1 MPLTRKQIANIYRPQ
16 SGKIIAQGLIPYSG
30 TSNLVGSTQIVAG
43 NQIDLSVPIVGFRL
57 VFKLRDVIGTANMT
71 SANPLGYLNL
81 IRRVYIFGRNSRAAG
96 NMTLWDLDLP
106 AIALFQALFN
116 PKPFQYNGVSAAGA
130 ASAGTELAA
139 GQPGTPVSGFLNGT
153 TGTYDIRIVVD
164 LPAYPFEVA
173 PGARVGYV
181 LRSQEWADTLQ
192 VRVETQ
198 TITNGATHALGTDAG
213 GTTHTFTSF
222 GAGTGS
228 PTLDIYGLPCPMG
241 VDLDAAH
248 LPGVLSRISLPITSV
263 LQSAGG
269 VNTRL
274 VTLEKQHT
282 TRIAAIIGTSTV
294 APNFATLSDTNLT
307 TMGMVI
313 GANRVVREN
322 DDIFQHKQEIVR
334 HYLTQPIQ
342 GVVPFDFVQSTNPD
356 SHYDAGDAGEG
367 TTLEL
372 RGTVAG
378 VANAYGTII
387 QEIERFSPSGSLY
400 IA

>member
-1 MPLTRKQIANIYRPQ
+1 MGLTRKQLANIYRPQ
-16 SGKIIAQGLIPYSG
+16 SGKVIAQGLLPFAG
-30 TSNLVGSTQIVAG
+30 TSNLVGQVVQVAG

-81 IRRVYIFGRNSRAAG
+81 IKRVYIFGRNSRAAG
-96 NMTLWDLDLP
+96 NMTLWDMDLP
-106 AIALFQALFN
+106 SIFVYQSLFN
-116 PKPFQYNGVSAAGA
+116 PKPHQYNGVSSAGA
-130 ASAGTELAA
+130 ASAGTELAS
-139 GQPGTPVSGFLNGT
+139 GQPGTPVTGFLNGT

-164 LPAYPFEVA
+164 LPAFPFEVA
-173 PGARVGYV
+173 PPTRVGYV
-181 LRSQEWADTLQ
+181 LRSQEWADTMQ
-192 VRVETQ
+192 IRIEMP

-213 GTTHTFTSF
+213 TTTHTFTSYGSAS
-222 GAGTGS
+222 GA
-228 PTLDIYGLPCPMG
+228 PTLDIYGLPTPMG
-241 VDLDAAH
+241 LDLDAVH
-248 LPGVLSRISLPITSV
+248 LPGVMSRIALPISTV

-282 TRIAAIIGTSTV
+282 MRVVAIVGTSTV
-294 APNFATLSDTNLT
+294 APFFATLSDTNLT
-307 TMGMVI
+307 TAGIVI

-334 HYLTQPIQ
+334 HYLTPPIQ
-342 GVVPFDFVQSTNPD
+342 GVVPFDFAQSLNPD

-378 VANAYGTII
+378 VANAYGNII
-387 QEIERFSPSGSLY
+387 QEIERFSPDGGLY

>member
-16 SGKIIAQGLIPYSG
+16 SGKIIAQGLGITP
-30 TSNLVGSTQIVAG
+30 STPNVQIVAG
-43 NQIDLSVPIVGFRL
+43 NQIDLSVPLVGFRIVL
-57 VFKLRDVIGTANMT
+57 KLRDVIGTANMT

-81 IRRVYIFGRNSRAAG
+81 LKRVYIFGRNSRAGG

-106 AIALFQALFN
+106 AICLFQSVFN
-116 PKPFQYNGVSAAGA
+116 PKPFSYNGVTSAGA
-130 ASAGTELAA
+130 ASAGTELAG
-139 GQPGTPVSGFLNGT
+139 GQPGTPVTGFLNGT
-153 TGTYDIRIVVD
+153 TGTYDIRITVD
-164 LPAYPFEVA
+164 LPAFPFEAA
-173 PGARVGYV
+173 PATRVGYV

-192 VRVETQ
+192 MRFEVAG
-198 TITNGATHALGTDAG
+198 ITNGATHALGTDAG
-213 GTTHTFTSF
+213 TTTHTFTSYGS
-222 GAGTGS
+222 GAGS
-228 PTLDIYGLPCPMG
+228 PTLDVYGLPSIMG
-241 VDLDAAH
+241 VDLDANH
-248 LPGVLSRISLPITSV
+248 LPGVLSRISLPITNV

-282 TRIAAIIGTSTV
+282 TRVVAIVGTSTV

-307 TMGMVI
+307 TLGMVI

-322 DDIFQHKQEIVR
+322 DDIFQHKQEVFR
-334 HYLTQPIQ
+334 HWLAQPIQ
-342 GVVPFDFVQSTNPD
+342 GVTPFDFIGGTNPD

-387 QEIERFSPSGSLY
+387 QEIERFSPSGALY
-400 IA
+400 LA

>member
-16 SGKIIAQGLIPYSG
+16 SGKVIAQSLGITPAAA
-30 TSNLVGSTQIVAG
+30 NIQIVAG
-43 NQIDLSVPIVGFRL
+43 NQIDLSVPILGFRL
-57 VFKLRDVIGTANMT
+57 VFKLRDVIAVAAMT

-81 IRRVYIFGRNSRAAG
+81 LKRVYIFGRNSRASG

-106 AIALFQALFN
+106 AIAIYQALFN
-116 PKPFQYNGVSAAGA
+116 PKPFSYNGVTSAGA

-139 GQPGTPVSGFLNGT
+139 GQPGTPVTGFFNGT
-153 TGTYDIRIVVD
+153 IGTYDIRITID
-164 LPAYPFEVA
+164 LPAFPFESA
-173 PGARVGYV
+173 PASRVGYA

-192 VRVETQ
+192 MRFEVAQ
-198 TITNGATHALGTDAG
+198 ITNGTTHALGTDAA
-213 GTTHTFTSF
+213 GTTHTFTSYGS
-222 GAGTGS
+222 GAGT
-228 PTLDIYGLPCPMG
+228 PTLDVYGLPAPMG
-241 VDLDAAH
+241 VDLDASH
-248 LPGVLSRISLPITSV
+248 LPGVLSRISLPLTNV

-269 VNTRL
+269 INTRL

-282 TRIAAIIGTSTV
+282 TRIVTLVGVSTV
-294 APNFATLSDTNLT
+294 APAFSSLSDTNLT

-322 DDIFQHKQEIVR
+322 DDIFQHKQEVFR
-334 HYLTQPIQ
+334 HWLTQPIQ
-342 GVVPFDFVQSTNPD
+342 GTIPFDFLQSTNPD

-378 VANAYGTII
+378 VANAYGTVI